1 MKKLSLLLSALALVL
16 ATTLFVSCG
25 DDDPSEA
32 PTETIFP
39 PTDGIMARAM
49 LIAHQWTVPLAD
61 LQQWYTYHDLDYES
75 YLPEIDDARFGMMN
89 DHCFLAI
96 HVKNDATTHESDR
109 GKWLIAYSYESDES
123 SDYNLRPE
131 SGNPAQGII
140 YEDDNGQRLEYRQLT
155 NRTMQL
161 IVVHNVESFVI
172 NLTARLIE

>member
-16 ATTLFVSCG
+16 ATTMFVSCS
-25 DDDPSEA
+25 DDDTNEA

-49 LIAHQWTVPLAD
+49 LIAHQWNVPLD
-61 LQQWYTYHDLDYES
+61 GLQQWYTYHDLDHED

-96 HVKNDATTHESDR
+96 HVKTDAPTHEADR
-109 GKWLIAYSYESDES
+109 GKWLIAYSYESDET

-131 SGNPAQGII
+131 TDNPAQGII
-140 YEDDNGQRLEYRQLT
+140 YEDDKGQRLEYRQLT

-161 IVVHNVESFVI
+161 IVVHNVETLVS